1 LVISVPVENETT
13 QVMKPNYFTYLG
25 IALSYTTISGVNW
38 LFKTYNSGYLN
49 NTQVILKESIILGL
63 VGILCW
69 VIIPKEKQNLESIGL
84 HTRHWGK
91 SLVLALGILVAS
103 LAAIA
108 AAVLLSQQLGWSFGE
123 SKAFDKLSLW
133 TVTLVVIRAGVA
145 EEVFMRGFLLERL
158 KSISGSTTVAVVL
171 SLIPFALLHYAGQGW
186 AGVLVS
192 FAAGAV
198 LTVFYLWKRDL
209 KANIIAHF
217 TIDFVPN
224 VLLQMFA

>member
-1 LVISVPVENETT
+1 
-13 QVMKPNYFTYLG
+13 MKPNFYTYLG
-25 IALSYTTISGVNW
+25 IFLSYTTISGVNW
-38 LFKTYNSGYLN
+38 LFKTYYSGYLN
-49 NTQVILKESIILGL
+49 NTQVVAKESIILGL
-63 VGILCW
+63 VGVVCW
-69 VIIPKEKQNLESIGL
+69 VIIPKENQKLESIGL

-192 FAAGAV
+192 FAAGGV
-198 LTVFYLWKRDL
+198 LTWFYLWKRDL

-217 TIDFVPN
+217 AVDFIPN
-224 VLLQMFA
+224 VVLQLFA